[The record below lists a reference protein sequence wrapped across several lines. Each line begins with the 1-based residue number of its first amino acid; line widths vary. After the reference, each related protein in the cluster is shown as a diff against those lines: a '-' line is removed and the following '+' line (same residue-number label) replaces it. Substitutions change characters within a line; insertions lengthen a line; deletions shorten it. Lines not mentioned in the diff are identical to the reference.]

1 MAIFSCDCTNPAF
14 GNTGRPNCVIEMRVM
29 AFPILVPRFDANGD
43 RNTIDV
49 TSATLGQD
57 IEDLINASVTTAA
70 QERIYPLPRV
80 EEPTWDRT
88 ETVYDTAS
96 STRKFK
102 VFGVGGVYTLA
113 FQLWGK
119 DAVNAIIRELKKF
132 GCSDIDM
139 YIATVDGNLWG
150 IKDDKTDTIIRG
162 VELNTETYDVFKTF
176 ATSTTVEKTMVS
188 VDLENTESVEDFYA
202 ITSEEMISTGGV
214 KSTSLR
220 ANLAGCQ
227 TLSVID
233 VTHTQ
238 SVVFS
243 SFGSAGSR
251 DAIEGLLAANFTLFN
266 ITSDTAVA
274 VVGVTETS
282 AGTYSVEYADL
293 DVTPGDDL
301 RVSVVKNGLVVED
314 ANYTGTL

>member
-14 GNTGRPNCVIEMRVM
+14 GNLGRPNCVIEMRVM
-29 AFPILVPRFDANGD
+29 AFPILVPRFKANGD

-57 IEDLINASVTTAA
+57 IQDLIDASVTTSA
-70 QERIYPLPRV
+70 QERIYPFPRV
-80 EEPTWDRT
+80 EEPTWERT

-132 GCSDIDM
+132 GCSDVDL
-139 YIATVDGNLWG
+139 YIATVDGNFWG

-176 ATSTTVEKTMVS
+176 ATSTTVEKTMVQ
-188 VDLENTESVEDFYA
+188 VDLENTECVEDFYA
-202 ITSEEMISTGGV
+202 ITSEEMINSGGV

-227 TLSVID
+227 TLSAID
-233 VTHTQ
+233 TTHTQ

-243 SFGSAGSR
+243 SFGTAGVR
-251 DAIEGLLAANFTLFN
+251 DSIEELLAANFTLFN
-266 ITSDTAVA
+266 ITTQLAVPVLG
-274 VVGVTETS
+274 VVETTP
-282 AGTYSVEYADL
+282 GTYSIEYADVN
-293 DVTPGDDL
+293 VTPGDDL
-301 RVSVVKNGLVVED
+301 RVTIIKNGLVVED

>member
-1 MAIFSCDCTNPAF
+1 MAIFSCDCTNPDF
-14 GNTGRPNCVIEMRVM
+14 GNLGRPNCVIEMRVM
-29 AFPILVPRFDANGD
+29 AFPILVPRFKADGT
-43 RNTIDV
+43 RNTITV
-49 TSATLGQD
+49 TSATLGAD
-57 IEDLINASVTTAA
+57 IQGLIDASITTVS
-70 QERIYPLPRV
+70 QERLYPFPRV
-80 EEPTWDRT
+80 EEPTWERT
-88 ETVYDTAS
+88 ETVFDAAS
-96 STRKFK
+96 STRKYK
-102 VFGVGGVYTLA
+102 VFGVGNVYTLA

-119 DAVNAIIRELKKF
+119 EAVNAIIRELKKF
-132 GCSDIDM
+132 GCSDIDL

-162 VELNTETYDVFKTF
+162 VELNTETFDVFKTF
-176 ATSTTVEKTMVS
+176 ATSTTVEKTMVQ
-188 VDLENTESVEDFYA
+188 VDLENTESVEDFFA
-202 ITSEEMISTGGV
+202 ITSEEMINSGGV

-220 ANLAGCQ
+220 ANLSAFQ

-233 VTHTQ
+233 TTHTQ

-251 DAIEGLLAANFTLFN
+251 DDIEGLLAANFTLFN
-266 ITSDTAVA
+266 ITSDTAVT

-301 RVSVVKNGLVVED
+301 RVSIAKTGLSVAD